1 MIPPE
6 IQAQLEEL
14 SLLQFAVL
22 VVAIVAAGWALWRAA
37 TWIVTK
43 FFPGVV
49 SGAQGILAVAQVLAA
64 AKDLPEFMESTK
76 RQLGEV
82 HHEVHFNNGGSVKDA
97 VIRVERTSERL
108 EEGVL
113 GLHGRLEGV
122 DSSLATVVND
132 IADLRTADAALRED
146 INNPTPRKNK
156 EQM

>member
-1 MIPPE
+1 MIPPD

-14 SLLQFAVL
+14 TLLQFAAL
-22 VVAIVAAGWALWRAA
+22 VIAIVAACWAVWRAV

-49 SGAQGILAVAQVLAA
+49 SGAQGILSVARVLAA

-108 EEGVL
+108 EEGVR
-113 GLHGRLEGV
+113 GVHGRLDGV
-122 DSSLATVVND
+122 DSSLAIVAKD
-132 IADLRTADAALRED
+132 IADLRTADATLRED
-146 INNPTPRKNK
+146 MENRTSRRNK
-156 EQM
+156 EQS